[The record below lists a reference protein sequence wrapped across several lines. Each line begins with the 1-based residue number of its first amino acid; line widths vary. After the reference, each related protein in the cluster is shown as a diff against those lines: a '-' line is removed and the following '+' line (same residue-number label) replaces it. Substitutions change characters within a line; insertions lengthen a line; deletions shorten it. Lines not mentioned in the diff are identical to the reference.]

1 MNCKNCGN
9 PVEGNFCAHCGQS
22 RQVGRINFSNFLQ
35 ELSTTVFQIDR
46 GLFFTIWE
54 MVIRPGVSLR
64 NFLEGKRKPYF
75 KPFAYLLTLS
85 TVYFLLAELT
95 DQSTWLDDFYSGW
108 MSGASDFEQESNAEI
123 VLAWFVK
130 NYRLSTLFLLPIYSF
145 ASFLSFRKFGYNY
158 LEHIVINS
166 YITGQQALFYSLCIL
181 GEAIFQNQF
190 FENISIIFSI
200 GYTIW
205 VFWFL
210 FNQAKPPGRVFR
222 TLLTYLL
229 YAIFGA
235 ILLFAAMAII
245 TIANKA

>member
-1 MNCKNCGN
+1 
-9 PVEGNFCAHCGQS
+9 
-22 RQVGRINFSNFLQ
+22 
-35 ELSTTVFQIDR
+35 
-46 GLFFTIWE
+46 
-54 MVIRPGVSLR
+54 
-64 NFLEGKRKPYF
+64 
-75 KPFAYLLTLS
+75 
-85 TVYFLLAELT
+85 
-95 DQSTWLDDFYSGW
+95 
-108 MSGASDFEQESNAEI
+108 MSGASDFDQESNAEI

-166 YITGQQALFYSLCIL
+166 YISDQQALFYSLCIL

-190 FENISIIFSI
+190 FENISVIFSL

-210 FNQAKPPGRVFR
+210 YNQAKPSGRVFR

-229 YAIFGA
+229 YAFFGA